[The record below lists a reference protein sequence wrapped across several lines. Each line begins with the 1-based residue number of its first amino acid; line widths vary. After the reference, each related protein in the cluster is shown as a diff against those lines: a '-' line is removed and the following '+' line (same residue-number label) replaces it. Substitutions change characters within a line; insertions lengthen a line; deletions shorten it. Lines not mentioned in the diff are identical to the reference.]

1 VAVAVAV
8 ETEQVAV
15 ELVAIELTEQQK
27 HLVVAMPMRC
37 LLLLVLA

>member
-1 VAVAVAV
+1 VAAVAAV

-27 HLVVAMPMRC
+27 HLVVAMRMRC
-37 LLLLVLA
+37 L